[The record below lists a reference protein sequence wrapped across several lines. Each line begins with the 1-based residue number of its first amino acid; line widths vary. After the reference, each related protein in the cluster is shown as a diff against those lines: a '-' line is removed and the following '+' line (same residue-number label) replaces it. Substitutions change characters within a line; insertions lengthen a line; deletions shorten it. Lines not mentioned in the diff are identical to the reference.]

1 MRSIIIHKSQLPTE
15 SYFHVI
21 ATILMIKF
29 LDIQAMNAAHGAE
42 IEEAVLRATRSGW
55 YLRGEETRRFEEA
68 YARYI
73 GCRHAI
79 GCGNGL
85 DALRLI
91 FRAYIEMGVLH
102 EGDEVIVPANTYIA
116 SILAVT
122 DNRLRPIFVEPNAET
137 LQIDDTLIEQ
147 AITPRTRA
155 IMIVHLYGRCAYT
168 EHIGNLCQ
176 QYNLLL
182 IEDNAQAHGCMSK
195 LKIEN
200 EKLKMEGYNHSDDNS
215 LHQVHLEENFQF
227 SILNSQ
233 FKRTGSLGHAAGHS
247 FYPGKNLGALGDAG
261 CVTTDDDE
269 LAATVRALGNY
280 GSSEKYVFRY
290 TGYNSRI
297 DELQA
302 AVLTAKLPH
311 LDDDNRHRA
320 SIAELYY
327 KGIANPLVRLPRHVA
342 PEHNVYHL
350 FPIFCDGRDRL
361 QQHLREHDI
370 ETLIHYPIPPHQQEC
385 YREYEHLSLPITEKI
400 HCTELSL
407 PISPVLSESEAKR
420 VKEAIN
426 SFR

>member
-1 MRSIIIHKSQLPTE
+1 
-15 SYFHVI
+15 
-21 ATILMIKF
+21 MIKF

-122 DNRLRPIFVEPNAET
+122 DNRLRPIFVEPDAET

-182 IEDNAQAHGCMSK
+182 IEDNAQAHGCMK
-195 LKIEN
+195 QLTI
-200 EKLKMEGYNHSDDNS
+200 HNS
-215 LHQVHLEENFQF
+215 AAQREQSQIYLSYAKQARNLNAKHY
-227 SILNSQ
+227 NSQ
-233 FKRTGSLGHAAGHS
+233 FTIGSATPSEHEKHQDNNCQLSIVNCEFRKTGSLGHAAGHS

-327 KGIANPLVRLPRHVA
+327 KGIDNPLVRLPRHVA

-350 FPIFCDGRDRL
+350 FPIFSEERDRL
-361 QQHLREHDI
+361 QQHLKECGI

-420 VKEAIN
+420 VIEAIN
-426 SFR
+426 SFK

>member
-1 MRSIIIHKSQLPTE
+1 
-15 SYFHVI
+15 
-21 ATILMIKF
+21 MIKF

-122 DNRLRPIFVEPNAET
+122 DNRLKPVFVEPNAET
-137 LQIDDTLIEQ
+137 LQIDDTLIGQ
-147 AITPRTRA
+147 SITPRTRA

-195 LKIEN
+195 LRIEN
-200 EKLKMEGYNHSDDNS
+200 EKLKKEGYDHSYDNS
-215 LHQVHLEENFQF
+215 FHQAHQEENFQF
-227 SILNSQ
+227 SNEVRRPKGKAFSNSL

-261 CVTTDDDE
+261 CVTTDDDD
-269 LAATVRALGNY
+269 LAAVVRTLGNY
-280 GSSEKYVFRY
+280 GSKEKYVFKY
-290 TGYNSRI
+290 AGYNSRI
-297 DELQA
+297 DEIQA
-302 AVLTAKLPH
+302 AVLSVKLRH
-311 LDDDNRHRA
+311 LDADNLRRA

-327 KGIANPLVRLPRHVA
+327 KGVVNPLVRFPRHIDSK
-342 PEHNVYHL
+342 HNVYHL
-350 FPIFCDGRDRL
+350 FPVFCDERDRL
-361 QQHLREHDI
+361 QQYLKDRGV
-370 ETLIHYPIPPHQQEC
+370 ETLIHYPVAPHKQEC
-385 YREYEHLSLPITEKI
+385 YGEYAHLSLPVTELL
-400 HCTELSL
+400 HRTELSL
-407 PISPVLSESEAKR
+407 PIGPVMSREEAQK
-420 VKEAIN
+420 VIGVIN
-426 SFR
+426 EFR